1 MKILSPMTEAQDAVS
16 KEYVDGLLGSGGGG
30 SEVDTSTLATK
41 AELEEAEEVTAAAL
55 NDLKSKQ
62 EDFEKIV
69 HSDYVLVKTL
79 VSEIARLTQIIIDNE
94 EVTAAALTDLDKRL

>member
-30 SEVDTSTLATK
+30 GEAEGDYATK
-41 AELEEAEEVTAAAL
+41 AEVIDNEEVTAAAL